1 MPRTGTIPLL
11 ALVVVTA
18 IWGYTFVPV
27 QKAVAVYPLFAFL
40 AVRFA
45 ISTVTLAPFAW
56 RPLRALPRGGWA
68 AGLGAGTLLAAA
80 YGLQTAGLE
89 LTTVTSTGFITGL
102 YVVFTPL
109 IALAAFRTPV
119 PAPVWIGVVL
129 SLAGLMLLSG
139 APGGSWVGNLLVLGN
154 AVAQS
159 LQIVSMERF
168 APRYDARALTFLQMT
183 VAFAGFTVVA
193 VATGQ
198 VEAPPDA
205 QTWYAL
211 VVTGVFAGALGYLVA
226 TWVQSRTTA
235 ARAALVFTL
244 EAPFAAL
251 FGVLLLSE
259 TLGWAGW
266 LGCAVMLT
274 RHRPRGA
281 RGRLRAPAPR
291 PGPVERLVDAVVLA
305 LVSAALFGAM
315 PVAVR
320 FALVPPMVPAAVGA
334 LFMQIATFAVLCV
347 AAAIQGGVTLA
358 GIAPFLLAGAIA
370 PGVSNLFITVGIRE
384 AGSSRASV
392 AFGMAPLFAVTIAV
406 LVFDER
412 PGALVLFGAVLIVC
426 GGVALALEPE
436 RPRHVRRIGIAF
448 ALVGAAL
455 FALRDNL
462 VRDESLDTE
471 VPSMTAG
478 AAMLASGLVVT
489 SIFVLA
495 RRHRVVWPA
504 RVVGRWLL
512 PGAFVGLSYIALF
525 EAFYRGTVSV
535 VAPIVATESLFGV
548 LFSALLLRRTE
559 RVGPRLVLGA
569 ALVVTGGALIAVF
582 R

>member
-1 MPRTGTIPLL
+1 
-11 ALVVVTA
+11 
-18 IWGYTFVPV
+18 
-27 QKAVAVYPLFAFL
+27 
-40 AVRFA
+40 
-45 ISTVTLAPFAW
+45 
-56 RPLRALPRGGWA
+56 
-68 AGLGAGTLLAAA
+68 
-80 YGLQTAGLE
+80 
-89 LTTVTSTGFITGL
+89 
-102 YVVFTPL
+102 
-109 IALAAFRTPV
+109 
-119 PAPVWIGVVL
+119 
-129 SLAGLMLLSG
+129 
-139 APGGSWVGNLLVLGN
+139 
-154 AVAQS
+154 
-159 LQIVSMERF
+159 MERF

-259 TLGWAGW
+259 TLGWPAGS
-266 LGCAVMLT
+266 GCAVMLT
-274 RHRPRGA
+274 GIVLAEPAAASVLRASSRPGRSGRRPSRARLGGALRRDAGGRALRARPSDGPGCRRRALHADRDLRRSLRGCRDPGRRHPRRHRAVPA
-281 RGRLRAPAPR
+281 RGGHRA
-291 PGPVERLVDAVVLA
+291 
-305 LVSAALFGAM
+305 
-315 PVAVR
+315 
-320 FALVPPMVPAAVGA
+320 
-334 LFMQIATFAVLCV
+334 
-347 AAAIQGGVTLA
+347 
-358 GIAPFLLAGAIA
+358 
-370 PGVSNLFITVGIRE
+370 GVSNLFITVGIRE

-412 PGALVLFGAVLIVC
+412 PGALGAVRRRADRLRRR
-426 GGVALALEPE
+426 ALALEPE

-462 VRDESLDTE
+462 VRDESLDTD

-489 SIFVLA
+489 SSSSLA

-512 PGAFVGLSYIALF
+512 ARHVRRALVRR
-525 EAFYRGTVSV
+525 ALR
-535 VAPIVATESLFGV
+535 GV
-548 LFSALLLRRTE
+548 LPRHRLGGRPDRRD
-559 RVGPRLVLGA
+559 RVAVRRPLLGA
-569 ALVVTGGALIAVF
+569 AAAPDGARRAEARAGRRPGGHGRRPHCCLPLGARQRLTGLK
-582 R
+582 